1 MKVVLFANSDIKKD
15 GTLKKKNNSKEMTKE
30 EFKQYV
36 KEKGLSLSKGYID
49 LIGFISNGL
58 KFRCYY
64 REMIVG
70 VTGLINE
77 VEKWE
82 NTLYG

>member
-77 VEKWE
+77 VEK
-82 NTLYG
+82 